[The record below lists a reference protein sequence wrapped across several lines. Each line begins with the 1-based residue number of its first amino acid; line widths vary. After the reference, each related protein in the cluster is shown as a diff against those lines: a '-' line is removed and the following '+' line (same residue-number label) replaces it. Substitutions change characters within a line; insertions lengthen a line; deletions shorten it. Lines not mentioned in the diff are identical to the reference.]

1 VLLLGAVSSVLAG
14 GCASR
19 PASYRARAESAMA
32 APMPVP
38 EAPAPVEEGE
48 ASIRSQRQHTSV
60 ELASDTMVTGR
71 FAPTAGGAALGILP
85 GVLTQA
91 TGGGKPAPPPAVA
104 AVPISPTAP
113 PPSPPPAATSPTS
126 PPSPPA
132 TTAASTATAATTAPP
147 LPVRKEMLAV
157 EAHLTI
163 EVPKVREAV
172 ATTKTLIA
180 KHGGQLINDVFSGGR
195 SQQSS
200 ALSIRVPAEKTEA
213 FLAEIEGL
221 GRVRDRRVTAT
232 DVGKQFH
239 DSTILMRNL
248 EITMHRYEELLKTAK
263 DTKDLLAIENELTR
277 LRTQLDN
284 VKSSLAGLGDRVE
297 RSTIYLSL
305 QPERDELP
313 EIYEPTAHFY
323 PSAHGT
329 YLYDLGDKS
338 SFLGGGVGVRVS
350 RAFGVD
356 VSGLHPLD
364 GPWKRDMLIATMGGE
379 VYSDFLGGG
388 RKRAGNVFLGAR
400 AGILYSKGRTEAL
413 IPLTLGVELF
423 RTKTVTIETR
433 VRGDIFFGSSRGA
446 HLGVQPDLGVAFAF

>member
-1 VLLLGAVSSVLAG
+1 MATPMPITHAARPADDGESAIR
-14 GCASR
+14 ASR
-19 PASYRARAESAMA
+19 QEMSAEF
-32 APMPVP
+32 
-38 EAPAPVEEGE
+38 
-48 ASIRSQRQHTSV
+48 
-60 ELASDTMVTGR
+60 ASDSMVTGT
-71 FAPTAGGAALGILP
+71 FAPTAGGAALGLLP
-85 GVLTQA
+85 GVLGQA
-91 TGGGKPAPPPAVA
+91 TAGGKSAPPPPVA
-104 AVPISPTAP
+104 AVPISPAAP
-113 PPSPPPAATSPTS
+113 PPPPVAVAAT
-126 PPSPPA
+126 A
-132 TTAASTATAATTAPP
+132 TATAAPATAAVATSTAPAPPP

-172 ATTKTLIA
+172 ATTKSLIA

-195 SQQSS
+195 THQSS
-200 ALSIRVPAEKTEA
+200 ALSIRVPADKTEA
-213 FLAEIEGL
+213 FLADLDSL
-221 GRVRDRRVTAT
+221 GRVRERRVTAT

-284 VKSSLAGLGDRVE
+284 VKSSLSGLGDRVE

-313 EIYEPTAHFY
+313 EVYDPTAHFY

-350 RAFGVD
+350 RSFGVD
-356 VSGLHPLD
+356 VSGLRSLD
-364 GPWKRDMLIATMGGE
+364 GPWKRDLLIATMGGE

-413 IPLTLGVELF
+413 IPITLGVELL

-433 VRGDIFFGSSRGA
+433 VRGDIFFGSTRGA